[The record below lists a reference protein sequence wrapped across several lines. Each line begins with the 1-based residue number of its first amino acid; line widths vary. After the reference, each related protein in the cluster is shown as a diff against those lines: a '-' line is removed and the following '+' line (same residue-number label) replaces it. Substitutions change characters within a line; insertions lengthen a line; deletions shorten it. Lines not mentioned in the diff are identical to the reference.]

1 MDGYHAN
8 GTLGLDPLDTLNQ
21 TTGNASSTDR
31 GGLLEA
37 QGRAAKT
44 VLF

>member
-1 MDGYHAN
+1 MDGHHPN
-8 GTLGLDPLDTLNQ
+8 GALGLDPLDTLNQ
-21 TTGNASSTDR
+21 TTGNASSTNRD
-31 GGLLEA
+31 GMLEA